1 MLAGMTTGGDEQRV
15 EASSASKGG
24 GLWQHATCAGL
35 GLLAAYVTLMLV
47 GLGVGFHEP
56 LFFGLGER
64 GGQGIDFFCV
74 PKAFMNLLDG
84 RSALDTWSEP
94 AYGPHATWF
103 VLHPAVALWIGAYLA
118 WLPAWWAY
126 AAWVVIS
133 LAAMLGCGLALAR
146 HAGTPGRR
154 LAVVAALL
162 ASPLT
167 YLLLLYGNVHGV
179 IVVAAT
185 LLLLGLHEL
194 QSGAQPAFGLAPRA
208 KVAAGLCLSLLC
220 KPVLVLVAPAL
231 LVTRATRGATLA
243 SLGVYG
249 VLSALLLLVPA
260 WNPEGV
266 GIERLGWL
274 ALHPGWVRAE
284 LEVYRHRFVLIP
296 EMLDN
301 AMHWLHMVAQS
312 DNAWNHVQIFSLP
325 VMLRGVAPA
334 AGGVLRAIV
343 LLPVVLAPLLL
354 RVPQARRAGASAWLV
369 VLALASHFLGYA
381 VAWEY
386 QYVQL
391 LAVAGALLALSTL
404 RAPSPRW
411 ARVALGGLVLLYL
424 PTPYIFLAKG
434 GLGSGALVLLRI
446 FRVGPALVVAAAALG
461 AFLAQVAWRSAG
473 VVAEGTADPAP
484 LAAAPASVAERAGRW
499 LAGAGRRPALAAALA
514 VFLLTPPGLLLARRA
529 FERATPEARAA
540 ELDRLIARSRQLLG
554 AGDARASLA
563 PLERARRQSPDSF
576 AVQNN
581 LCVAYGMLER
591 KHEAV
596 ERCRRALEL
605 SPDDRLARS
614 NLAWVES
621 IRAE

>member
-1 MLAGMTTGGDEQRV
+1 MGTASDEQQTA
-15 EASSASKGG
+15 EAGSGSKGG
-24 GLWQHATCAGL
+24 LRQHATCAGMA
-35 GLLAAYVTLMLV
+35 LLVAYVTVMLV
-47 GLGVGFHEP
+47 GLAVGFHEP

-74 PKAFMNLLDG
+74 PKAFLNLLAG
-84 RSALDTWSEP
+84 RSAFDTWAEP

-126 AAWVVIS
+126 AAWVALS
-133 LAAMLGCGLALAR
+133 LAAMLACGLALGQ
-146 HAGTPGRR
+146 HAGTPARR
-154 LAVVAALL
+154 LVVVGALL
-162 ASPLT
+162 ASPVT

-194 QSGAQPAFGLAPRA
+194 EGGARPSFRLPPPA

-231 LVTRATRGATLA
+231 LLTRATRAAALA

-249 VLSALLLLVPA
+249 VLSALLWLVPA
-260 WNPEGV
+260 WNPEAVGV
-266 GIERLGWL
+266 ERLGWL
-274 ALHPGWVRAE
+274 ALHPGWVRSE
-284 LEVYRHRFVLIP
+284 LEIYRHRFVLIP

-312 DNAWNHVQIFSLP
+312 DNAWDHVQIFSLP

-334 AGGVLRAIV
+334 ATAGSSAIV
-343 LLPVVLAPLLL
+343 LLPVALAPLLL
-354 RVPQARRAGASAWLV
+354 RVPEARRAGACAWLV

-386 QYVQL
+386 QYAQL

-404 RAPSPRW
+404 QAPSPRW
-411 ARVALGGLVLLYL
+411 ARIALGGLVLLYL
-424 PTPYIFLAKG
+424 PTPYVLVAKG
-434 GLGSGALVLLRI
+434 ELGSGALALMRV

-461 AFLAQVAWRSAG
+461 AFLALVARRRASA
-473 VVAEGTADPAP
+473 VSESPPEPAP
-484 LAAAPASVAERAGRW
+484 PAAAPASLGERARRW
-499 LAGAGRRPALAAALA
+499 FGGSRRRPVLAAGLA
-514 VFLLTPPGLLLARRA
+514 AFVLAPPSLLLARHA
-529 FERATPEARAA
+529 LDTPSPEARSA
-540 ELDRLIARSRQLLG
+540 ELDRLIARSRQLLD
-554 AGDARASLA
+554 AGQARASLT
-563 PLERARRQSPDSF
+563 PLERARRHSPDSF

-591 KHEAV
+591 KQEAV
-596 ERCRRALEL
+596 ERCRRAVEL
-605 SPDDRLARS
+605 SPDDRLARN